1 MLVHCQ
7 KRPYSLLLCKN
18 EFFLMFCHAFA
29 NQRLEDEMALF
40 ASLRRSKRRLQ
51 AGKDQQHVRNILQR
65 FPEPYNW
72 YQRIVEFQTVWI
84 CRKPKHVKPCF
95 LSVFFLTPNHWMILR
110 DFCRMAC
117 AMPKVNLQPYPE
129 FSLSLLEERT
139 DTEARLNR
147 WGINLSHRWD
157 PLGTWEKSFETS
169 KMFEQCSKLEMWW
182 VHVRDRKYQ
191 IHCGPWTGN
200 LLLDQPFLSRVTGGH
215 SLEAQETETAW
226 DYDASSVVA
235 QVYDADYDATA
246 LQPISLQQCRPQ
258 RSWFRNW

>member
-7 KRPYSLLLCKN
+7 KRQYSLLLCKN

-72 YQRIVEFQTVWI
+72 IQLVPTNSWIPDSMNLQETQTCKTMFPVD
-84 CRKPKHVKPCF
+84 
-95 LSVFFLTPNHWMILR
+95 FFLNSQYLPIIEWSYGISVAWHV
-110 DFCRMAC
+110 
-117 AMPKVNLQPYPE
+117 PKVNLQPYPE

-147 WGINLSHRWD
+147 WGINLSQRWD

-169 KMFEQCSKLEMWW
+169 KMFEQCS
-182 VHVRDRKYQ
+182 R
-191 IHCGPWTGN
+191 P
-200 LLLDQPFLSRVTGGH
+200 LLIDEVM
-215 SLEAQETETAW
+215 
-226 DYDASSVVA
+226 
-235 QVYDADYDATA
+235 
-246 LQPISLQQCRPQ
+246 
-258 RSWFRNW
+258 